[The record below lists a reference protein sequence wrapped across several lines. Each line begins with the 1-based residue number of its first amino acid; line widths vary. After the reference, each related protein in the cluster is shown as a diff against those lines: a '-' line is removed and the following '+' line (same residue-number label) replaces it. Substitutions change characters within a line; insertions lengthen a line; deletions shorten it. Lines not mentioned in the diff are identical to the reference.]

1 MPLYEYAPLS
11 GECKQCHGV
20 FEVVQ
25 RIADDK
31 LTHCPT
37 CGQDCERRISAVA
50 LGGRYS
56 TSDSA
61 VKAAGF
67 TKYRNAG
74 DGTYEKVAGGSGE
87 PNVIRRDGS
96 AGDS

>member
-20 FEVVQ
+20 FEAVQ